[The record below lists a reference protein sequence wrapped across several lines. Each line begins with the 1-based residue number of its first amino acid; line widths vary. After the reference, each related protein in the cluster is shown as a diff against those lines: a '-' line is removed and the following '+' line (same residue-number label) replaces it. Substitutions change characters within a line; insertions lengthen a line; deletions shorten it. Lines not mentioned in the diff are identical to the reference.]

1 MDAAWLGAE
10 GEESVNPVFL
20 GDVTAVFREEENAL
34 LCSQGLGEVSPRRMV
49 GMRRGVEISCLAWA
63 GRETAAISMPPLV
76 CCPEPALALKM
87 SPHLA
92 QALAK
97 LGKPQGPQHTCN
109 VGRAGMGS
117 CLTQPWEAARQPPL
131 ASLTTVCDRA
141 LQGAG
146 AAGWHLW
153 ASNAGGLLRA
163 ACSEHQMAGLCI
175 PLPKCESALLGVLRA
190 TGHLRAV

>member
-49 GMRRGVEISCLAWA
+49 GMRRGVEISCLARA
-63 GRETAAISMPPLV
+63 GRETAAISVPPLV

-87 SPHLA
+87 NPHLA

-97 LGKPQGPQHTCN
+97 LGKPEVLQNACG
-109 VGRAGMGS
+109 VGRVGMGS
-117 CLTQPWEAARQPPL
+117 CLT
-131 ASLTTVCDRA
+131 RA
-141 LQGAG
+141 
-146 AAGWHLW
+146 
-153 ASNAGGLLRA
+153 
-163 ACSEHQMAGLCI
+163 
-175 PLPKCESALLGVLRA
+175 
-190 TGHLRAV
+190 

>member
-34 LCSQGLGEVSPRRMV
+34 LCSQGLGEVSPGRMV

-63 GRETAAISMPPLV
+63 RRETAAISMPPMV

-97 LGKPQGPQHTCN
+97 LGKPQGPRHTCC
-109 VGRAGMGS
+109 VGRVCRGS
-117 CLTQPWEAARQPPL
+117 CLT
-131 ASLTTVCDRA
+131 RA
-141 LQGAG
+141 WPSSGKLQGSQH
-146 AAGWHLW
+146 WHP
-153 ASNAGGLLRA
+153 SSQ
-163 ACSEHQMAGLCI
+163 C
-175 PLPKCESALLGVLRA
+175 V
-190 TGHLRAV
+190 TGHPRVLVLLAGTCGLAVPVVH